1 MSIWRRKREKTNTA
15 LRAEMAGTE
24 YAAATR
30 VLRKAER
37 DQKLADERLEKSA
50 ERYRQEKL
58 RLEGMSDRKV
68 SEIRAVEI
76 QVDVAHQEYL
86 SASGSAERAHIA
98 RQLAT
103 GRLRNAA
110 RRYRYALEV
119 LKLDRR

>member
-1 MSIWRRKREKTNTA
+1 MSRWRRRRQKSNTV

-24 YAAATR
+24 HAAATR

-37 DQKLADERLEKSA
+37 EQKLAEERLEKSA

-68 SEIRAVEI
+68 SEISSVAI
-76 QVDVAHQEYL
+76 QADVAHQEYIL
-86 SASGSAERAHIA
+86 ASGSAERAHIA
-98 RQLAT
+98 KQLAE

-110 RRYRYALEV
+110 KRYRDALEV